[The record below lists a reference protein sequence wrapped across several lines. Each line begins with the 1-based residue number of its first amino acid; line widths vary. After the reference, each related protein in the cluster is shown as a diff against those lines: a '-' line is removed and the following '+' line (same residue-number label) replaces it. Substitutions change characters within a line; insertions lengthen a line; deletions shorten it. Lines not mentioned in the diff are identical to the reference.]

1 VTFHREPL
9 RSVATF
15 ADRTVKAVGP
25 GPRGPDRIAHS
36 LLDLMVDNYSPVLEE
51 LRAELEE
58 IEEHVLARD
67 SAQQKFVNELLH
79 VRGDFTRLRT
89 IVRPQR
95 DVIERLARGD
105 SKLIRSTL
113 LPYFRDLRDNLVRLE
128 DTAAN
133 YHERLMMAFDIYLNK
148 AAFEANEGIKFLT
161 ALTAI
166 TIPIMAI
173 GTWYGMNFEHMPEL
187 KSRAGYYFALGATVV
202 TTLLMAIYLKKK
214 MVLSALVSAPAFPS
228 ASPSRP
234 ATGRRGSRP
243 STSRTIAACGCSW
256 RESVFS
262 WTRLPACLP
271 PPGGNP
277 AAMRSLATLACSACC
292 FAISLA
298 ADPKPSPEAGMLRQI
313 YTEALVRGEAF
324 ENLRT
329 LVTVAPGRLA
339 GSKSLE
345 RAVTWGEQTL
355 GALKLDR
362 VYQQATMVPH
372 WERGPK
378 ESVVLLPSAATSAQ
392 AAELTAVALGGS
404 VPGEVT
410 AEVVEV
416 KALDELAR
424 IGREKLP
431 ARWSSSTGPWT
442 RPSSPPVP
450 RTARRAM
457 RATAVP
463 RPRQNS
469 ARSPP

>member
-1 VTFHREPL
+1 MRTASPNSLPKVEDYEDYLFIVTHAVDFTRTDKFNTTELDLFLGKDYLVTFHREPL

-214 MVLSALVSAPAFPS
+214 KWF
-228 ASPSRP
+228 
-234 ATGRRGSRP
+234 
-243 STSRTIAACGCSW
+243 
-256 RESVFS
+256 
-262 WTRLPACLP
+262 
-271 PPGGNP
+271 
-277 AAMRSLATLACSACC
+277 
-292 FAISLA
+292 
-298 ADPKPSPEAGMLRQI
+298 
-313 YTEALVRGEAF
+313 
-324 ENLRT
+324 
-329 LVTVAPGRLA
+329 
-339 GSKSLE
+339 
-345 RAVTWGEQTL
+345 
-355 GALKLDR
+355 
-362 VYQQATMVPH
+362 
-372 WERGPK
+372 
-378 ESVVLLPSAATSAQ
+378 
-392 AAELTAVALGGS
+392 
-404 VPGEVT
+404 
-410 AEVVEV
+410 
-416 KALDELAR
+416 
-424 IGREKLP
+424 
-431 ARWSSSTGPWT
+431 
-442 RPSSPPVP
+442 
-450 RTARRAM
+450 
-457 RATAVP
+457 
-463 RPRQNS
+463 
-469 ARSPP
+469 